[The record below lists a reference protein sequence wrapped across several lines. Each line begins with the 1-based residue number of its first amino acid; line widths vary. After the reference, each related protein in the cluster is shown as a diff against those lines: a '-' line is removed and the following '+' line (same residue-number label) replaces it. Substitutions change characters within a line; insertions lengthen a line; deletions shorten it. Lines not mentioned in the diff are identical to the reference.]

1 MTSTSQNYELWET
14 NTFLGVFRE
23 VKADPLYWLQWFTNM
38 AETDATGYVDFE
50 QMPIMN
56 RKLAPFV
63 MPLAR
68 GKSVYD
74 DSSKAFRFK
83 PSYIKLEDRIDPLMP
98 LTRRVGIDANMSQ
111 GRLDLL
117 SPMERI
123 DLIRAAMT
131 AQHVSAIRRTW
142 NYMAA
147 VALRDGQIVIEGD
160 DYPAVTVNFQ
170 RAPGHT
176 ITLTGGA
183 RFGQAGVSIVDF
195 IQLVMDTMST
205 SPFGAVPVRATMGGG
220 VWSVMRKDAELKS
233 FLDLNYRGG
242 EGVTFERGLVAAA
255 GEKVYKVGEMTVGG
269 SSGQRIEFWVDNSD
283 FVHPMTGVT
292 TRYIGNDQML
302 FTGTPEAVMGYQAFG
317 AIIDRSAGYAP
328 LPIFPKNWVTQG
340 DVEVEYITHKSAPI
354 MVPLNPNATLKATV
368 I

>member
-1 MTSTSQNYELWET
+1 MADSQTYELWET
-14 NTFLGVFRE
+14 NTFLGVMRDVE
-23 VKADPLYWLQWFTNM
+23 ADPLYWMQWFPNV

-50 QMPIMN
+50 KMPIQG

-74 DSSKAFRFK
+74 DQSTAFRFR
-83 PSYIKLEDRIDPLMP
+83 PAYVKLEDQVDPLMP

-111 GRLDLL
+111 ARLDLL
-117 SPMERI
+117 SPMERL

-131 AQHVSAIRRTW
+131 AAHVRAIRRTW

-147 VALRDGQIVIEGD
+147 VALRDGQIVIEGE

-170 RAPGHT
+170 RAANHT
-176 ITLTGGA
+176 ITLTGGD
-183 RFGQAGVSIVDF
+183 RFGQVGVSIVDF
-195 IQLVMDTMST
+195 VQLVLDRMST
-205 SPFGAVPVRATMGGG
+205 AEFGGVPTRVTMGGG
-220 VWSVMRKDAELKS
+220 VWAVMRKDAELKS
-233 FLDLNYRGG
+233 FLDMNYRGG
-242 EGVTFERGLVAAA
+242 EGITFERGLVAPA
-255 GEKVYKVGEMTVGG
+255 GEKVFRVATMSVGG
-269 SSGQRIEFWVDNSD
+269 SSGQTIEFWVDNSD
-283 FVHPMTGVT
+283 FVHPMTGAT
-292 TRYIGNDQML
+292 TRYIGNGQML
-302 FTGTPEAVMGYQAFG
+302 FTSSAQAVMGYQAFG

-354 MVPLNPNATLKATV
+354 MVPVNPNATLLANV